1 MIMKHNQ
8 EEYNEHSSL
17 EEKIE
22 LNKSRLENLQ
32 SMPLTEGYDILNTT
46 EYQDALTFFDDELE
60 SAEDELDFL
69 QEDKFLRDFFNE
81 TNLQ

>member
-22 LNKSRLENLQ
+22 LNKSRFENLQ

-46 EYQDALTFFDDELE
+46 EYQDALTFFQEELE
-60 SAEDELDFL
+60 TAEEDLDFWDD
-69 QEDKFLRDFFNE
+69 DKYLRDFFSE
-81 TNLQ
+81 R

>member
-46 EYQDALTFFDDELE
+46 EYQDALTFFQEELE
-60 SAEDELDFL
+60 TAEEDLDFWDD
-69 QEDKFLRDFFNE
+69 DKYLRDFFSE
-81 TNLQ
+81 R

>member
-32 SMPLTEGYDILNTT
+32 TMPLTEGYDILNTT
-46 EYQDALTFFDDELE
+46 EYQDALTFFQEELE
-60 SAEDELDFL
+60 TAEEDLDFWDD
-69 QEDKFLRDFFNE
+69 DKYLRDFFSE
-81 TNLQ
+81 R

>member
-1 MIMKHNQ
+1 MTHKTDKYY
-8 EEYNEHSSL
+8 ELSSL
-17 EEKIE
+17 EEQIE
-22 LNKSRLENLQ
+22 LNKSILDNIQ
-32 SMPLTEGYDILNTT
+32 SMPLTEGYEIVNTP

>member
-46 EYQDALTFFDDELE
+46 EYQDALTFFQEELE
-60 SAEDELDFL
+60 TSEEYLDFWDD
-69 QEDKFLRDFFNE
+69 DKYLRDFFSE
-81 TNLQ
+81 R

>member
-1 MIMKHNQ
+1 MTHKTDK
-8 EEYNEHSSL
+8 YNELSSL
-17 EEKIE
+17 EEQIE
-22 LNKSRLENLQ
+22 LNKSILDNIQ
-32 SMPLTEGYDILNTT
+32 SMPLTEGYEIVNTP
-46 EYQDALTFFDDELE
+46 EFQDALTFFDDELE

>member
-1 MIMKHNQ
+1 MTHKTDK
-8 EEYNEHSSL
+8 YNELSSL
-17 EEKIE
+17 EEQIE
-22 LNKSRLENLQ
+22 LNKSILDNIQ
-32 SMPLTEGYDILNTT
+32 SMPLTEGYEIVNTP

>member
-1 MIMKHNQ
+1 MKHNQ

-32 SMPLTEGYDILNTT
+32 TMPLTEGYDILNTT
-46 EYQDALTFFDDELE
+46 EYQDALTFFQEELE
-60 SAEDELDFL
+60 TAEEDLDFWDD
-69 QEDKFLRDFFNE
+69 DKYLRDFFSE
-81 TNLQ
+81 R

>member
-1 MIMKHNQ
+1 MKHNQ

-46 EYQDALTFFDDELE
+46 EYQDALTFFQEELE
-60 SAEDELDFL
+60 TAEEDLDFWDD
-69 QEDKFLRDFFNE
+69 DKYLRDFFSE
-81 TNLQ
+81 R